1 MLSGVSLGRRRQM
14 ASASIARPRSPT
26 PRKPS
31 FAEYS
36 RVTLTAPVNRE
47 GVILPPGAEGV
58 IVHDHADG
66 SYSVEFETPSFEVV
80 TIHATELKAVA

>member
-1 MLSGVSLGRRRQM
+1 M
-14 ASASIARPRSPT
+14 ASASIARPRPPAAT
-26 PRKPS
+26 PR

-47 GVILPPGAEGV
+47 GVTLPLGANGV

-66 SYSVEFETPSFEVV
+66 SYSVEFETPCFEVV
-80 TIHATELKAVA
+80 TICATELHAVA

>member
-1 MLSGVSLGRRRQM
+1 M
-14 ASASIARPRSPT
+14 ASASIARPRP
-26 PRKPS
+26 PVPPKPGL
-31 FAEYS
+31 AEYS

-47 GVILPPGAEGV
+47 GVTLPLGAAGV

-66 SYSVEFETPSFEVV
+66 SYSVEFEAPSFEVV